1 MGEAAAALRE
11 AAQKLSDISDSSRL
25 DAELLLAHALGIGR
39 DKLLLDLP
47 NLAVPASFDAL
58 VQRRLQSE
66 PIAHILGTREFW
78 GLEFQVSPDVLIPR
92 PDSET
97 LIEEALRLFAGA
109 PPGKILDLGT
119 GSGALLLAALH
130 EFPQASG
137 IGMDASAAAL
147 QIAHENADQLR
158 IADRSQFILLDWMQ
172 ADWIAGLGGPFDL
185 ILANP
190 PYIASTA
197 ALSAEVVDFE
207 PHAALFAGDD
217 GLDDYRIIIP
227 AVDRLLAPE
236 GVALLEIGF
245 DQAKSV
251 SKIAHD
257 SGYDVDCKQDLGGN
271 DRMLILHR
279 QK

>member
-1 MGEAAAALRE
+1 MGEAAGALRD
-11 AAQKLSDISDSSRL
+11 AARLLETISDTPRL
-25 DAELLLAHALGIGR
+25 DAELLLAHALGISR
-39 DKLLLDLP
+39 DKLLLELP
-47 NLAVPASFDAL
+47 NLAVPAHFDAL

-78 GLEFQVSPDVLIPR
+78 GLEIQVSPDVLIPR

-97 LIEEALRLFAGA
+97 LIEEALRQFAGD
-109 PPGKILDLGT
+109 PPDKILDLGT

-130 EFPQASG
+130 EFPNASG

-147 QIAHENADQLR
+147 QIAHDNADQLQL
-158 IADRSQFILLDWMQ
+158 ADRSQFMLLDWGQ
-172 ADWIAGLGGPFDL
+172 ADWISCLDGPFDL

-190 PYIASTA
+190 PYIATA
-197 ALSAEVVDFE
+197 VTLSAEVADFE

-217 GLDDYRIIIP
+217 GLADYRVIIP
-227 AVDRLLAPE
+227 ALDRLLAPDA
-236 GVALLEIGF
+236 VALLEIGF

-251 SKIAHD
+251 SKIAQD
-257 SGYDVDCKQDLGGN
+257 NGYDVDCKQDLGGK
-271 DRMLILHR
+271 DRMLILRR